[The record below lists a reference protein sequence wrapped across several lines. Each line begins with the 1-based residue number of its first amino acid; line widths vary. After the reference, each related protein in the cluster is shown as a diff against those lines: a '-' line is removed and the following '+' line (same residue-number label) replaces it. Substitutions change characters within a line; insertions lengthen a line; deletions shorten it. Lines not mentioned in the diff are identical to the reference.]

1 MYNSSYQDILVLP
14 FTETY
19 HRLSPTNLSVHLE
32 DHEILKKY
40 LCADLSSQDAEIPTA
55 LLGAFRDTLLMPERE
70 WEQIAMPL
78 FYGRVGA
85 KRTSDS
91 IIKEFFRGPSIGSSR
106 LSKVTT
112 GKTTY
117 YGGHGMV
124 FDKNMEPLILYTV
137 NLSDIASEGTTW
149 SAKATAFN
157 LRVAP
162 CVFTDKSDT
171 LKKYIVSKMIPA
183 LVSANLG
190 STFLRGLA
198 FDRELPPVVIVE
210 DLSRWFGEPE
220 EVRNVNTFGRDMK
233 EFLSREDIIQDILR
247 CL

>member
-1 MYNSSYQDILVLP
+1 MYNSSYQNILVYP
-14 FTETY
+14 FVESY
-19 HRLSPTNLSVHLE
+19 HRITPTTLFTHLE

-40 LCADLSSQDAEIPTA
+40 LYADLSSQDTEIPVA
-55 LLGAFRDTLLMPERE
+55 LLGAFKDTLLMPERK

-78 FYGRVGA
+78 FYGRTET
-85 KRTSDS
+85 KKTSDS
-91 IIKEFFRGPSIGSSR
+91 IIKEFFRGPSLSGSR

-137 NLSDIASEGTTW
+137 SLSDIASEGTVW

-162 CVFTDKSDT
+162 CVFTDKSEA
-171 LKKYIVSKMIPA
+171 LKKYIVSRMIPA
-183 LVSANLG
+183 LVSANLD
-190 STFLRGLA
+190 TFCRGLT
-198 FDRELPPVVIVE
+198 FDRELHPVVIVE
-210 DLSRWFGEPE
+210 DLSRWFEEPE
-220 EVRNVNTFGRDMK
+220 KVRDANTFGSDMK